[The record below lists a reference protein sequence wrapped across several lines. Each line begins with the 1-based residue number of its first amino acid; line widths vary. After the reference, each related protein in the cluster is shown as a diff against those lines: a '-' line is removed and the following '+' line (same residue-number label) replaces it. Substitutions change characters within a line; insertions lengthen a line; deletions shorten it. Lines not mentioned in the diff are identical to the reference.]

1 MFKKGPAVDEKFL
14 MRLEDAALNAWPAP
28 RQMIFNGWLLRF
40 ADGYTKRA
48 NSVNVR
54 RESKLPLQDK
64 IRACEWVYEREGLP
78 LIFRLPDPFISQA
91 LLEALDIAGYQ
102 TFDPT
107 YVLGQAIG
115 TYAALPEGVR
125 GVEMDVADWI
135 ALRADLTGSSLEHW
149 RVHRQILEVI
159 VPRKVLLGLLAEGE
173 YVACGMGVVEGDLLG
188 YFSIYVGEDFRR
200 RGYGQMTMTGLT
212 NWGLDQGARYG
223 YLQVEGDND
232 PALVMYQ
239 KMGFETCYRYV
250 YSKKKV
256 NGE

>member
-1 MFKKGPAVDEKFL
+1 MDDKFL
-14 MRLEDAALNAWPAP
+14 MRIEDAALNAWPAP
-28 RQMIFNGWLLRF
+28 RQMILYGWLLRF

-54 RESKLPLQDK
+54 FDSRLSLADK
-64 IRACEWVYEREGLP
+64 IRACEEVYQRVALP
-78 LIFRLPDPFISQA
+78 VIFRLPDPFTSQR
-91 LLEALDIAGYQ
+91 LLEALDKAGYQ

-107 YVLGQAIG
+107 FVLGQRIG
-115 TYAALPEGVR
+115 AHPALPEGVR
-125 GVEMDVADWI
+125 GVEMNVRDWI
-135 ALRADLTGSSLEHW
+135 ALRADLTGISVEHW
-149 RVHRQILEVI
+149 RVHREILDVI
-159 VPRKVLLGLLAEGE
+159 MPERVLLGLCAEGE

-200 RGYGQMTMTGLT
+200 RGYGQVTMAALT
-212 NWGLDQGARYG
+212 NWGLVRGASYG
-223 YLQVEGDND
+223 YLQVEGDNQ
-232 PALVMYQ
+232 PALAMYQ